1 MRNRLLDPALGI
13 LATVVG
19 VAAAHLVAALT
30 DPASSPVLAV
40 GSAVI
45 DLTPTPLKEWAIRQ
59 FGTADKTVL
68 VGSVLVGVLVLAG
81 LAGILARRRFVLG
94 AALLVALVGVA
105 AVAALTRPDAGALD
119 LLPALAA
126 AVTGV
131 GALALLHRSAGRARR
146 SDRSGGA
153 GHPVGDAAAG
163 AGASRRGVLVTS
175 GVLALTAAAMGGAGR
190 WITTYRTRPADVRL
204 PAAADPGVT
213 LPPGLDE
220 RVPGITPFR
229 TPNNEF
235 YRVDTR
241 LTLPTVSV
249 DDWTLTIDGDVEQEV
264 RLTFDE
270 LAAMPLI
277 ERDITLTCVS
287 NDVGGGYVGAARW
300 RGVRLTDL
308 LDRAGIDTTGADQIL
323 STDVDGMTI
332 STPLDL
338 ATDGRDAMIA
348 LGMNGEAL
356 PREHGFPARMVVPG
370 LYGFVSATK
379 WITRMTLTTY
389 AEQEAYWT
397 ERDWAVDAPIKTS
410 SRIDTPRPLSTIDP
424 GRTVIGGVAW
434 AQHAGGIERV
444 EVRVDGGAWQ
454 EARLGPDGGQDYWRQ
469 WYLPWTAE
477 KGQHSLAVR
486 AVNGRDEQQTA
497 ARATP
502 FPNGSSGVQQIVVTV
517 A

>member
-1 MRNRLLDPALGI
+1 
-13 LATVVG
+13 
-19 VAAAHLVAALT
+19 
-30 DPASSPVLAV
+30 VLAV
-40 GSAVI
+40 GSSVI
-45 DLTPTPLKEWAIRQ
+45 DLTPTPVKEWAIRQ
-59 FGTADKTVL
+59 FGSADKTIL
-68 VGSVLVGVLVLAG
+68 TGSVLVGVLLLAAVAG
-81 LAGILARRRFVLG
+81 LLARRRLVLG
-94 AALLVALVGVA
+94 AALLVALVAVAGVA
-105 AVAALTRPDAGALD
+105 AMTRPDAGALD
-119 LLPALAA
+119 LLPAVVA

-131 GALALLHRSAGRARR
+131 GALALLHRSARR
-146 SDRSGGA
+146 SSRPDRSA
-153 GHPVGDAAAG
+153 RTGDDAPSTAR
-163 AGASRRGVLVTS
+163 ASRRGVLVTT
-175 GVLALTAAAMGGAGR
+175 GVLVLAAAAMGGAGR
-190 WITTYRTRPADVRL
+190 WITSYRTRPADVDL
-204 PAAADPGVT
+204 PAATDAGPT
-213 LPPGLDE
+213 LPTGLDD

-241 LTLPTVSV
+241 LTLPTVSI
-249 DDWTLTIDGDVEQEV
+249 DDWTLTIDGDVEREV
-264 RLTFDE
+264 SFTFDE
-270 LAAMPLI
+270 IAAMPLM

-287 NDVGGGYVGAARW
+287 NDVGGTYVGAARW
-300 RGVRLTDL
+300 RGVPLKDL
-308 LDRAGIDTTGADQIL
+308 LDRAGIDATRADQIL

-338 ATDGRDAMIA
+338 AVDGRDSMVAI
-348 LGMNGEAL
+348 GMNGEAL

-379 WITRMTLTTY
+379 WITRITLTTY

-397 ERDWAVDAPIKTS
+397 ERDWAIDAPIKTS
-410 SRIDTPRPLSTIDP
+410 SRIDTPKPLSTIDP

-434 AQHAGGIERV
+434 AQHAGGIEKV

-486 AVNGRDEQQTA
+486 ALNGRDEQQTA